1 MADAAR
7 KNSVRGDSAAG
18 LLHLPVASTN
28 APSSATMRKVRNRVA
43 KSLSTPTSPAL
54 AKIAVNAAKTADNDA
69 HSSHCVDAKV
79 VLRKNTAGWPS
90 SPKPAMHAIGRQ
102 SRSPSAGSS
111 LHSQPSAASRSVKR
125 ENG

>member
-28 APSSATMRKVRNRVA
+28 APSRATMRKVRSRVA

-54 AKIAVNAAKTADNDA
+54 AKMAVSAAKTADNDA
-69 HSSHCVDAKV
+69 HSNHCVVAKV
-79 VLRKNTAGWPS
+79 GLRNRTAGRTS
-90 SPKPAMHAIGRQ
+90 LPKPAVHAIGRQ
-102 SRSPSAGSS
+102 
-111 LHSQPSAASRSVKR
+111 
-125 ENG
+125 